1 MNQVSLKVLVA
12 EESPAL
18 RQKLAQIL
26 SRGGLEVV
34 GEAWQGRQVVDL
46 CEKLKPDLVLMAV
59 ELEGMNGLEA
69 TEQIMAFSPTP
80 ILILSERP
88 NHPNC
93 QKILSAGAVD
103 CISSKDW
110 EDGLVRRARLV
121 SRVAVI
127 THPRARLKRAEQ
139 GSPHHVGGLPRVRL
153 VCLGTSTG
161 GPGALVD
168 ILGSLSTAVQVP
180 ILVVIHIQP
189 PLGGGFAP
197 WLATKVPR
205 PVDYAKS
212 GEIWQECRG
221 RVLLAPPDR
230 HLRLVGPRL
239 VLDEQPPRHSC
250 RPSVDVLFESVAQE
264 VGSAALACLLTG
276 MGRDGARGLLA
287 IHRAGGL
294 TMAQD
299 EASSVVY
306 GMPREAALLGAA
318 QKIVPLQQVSMLIQ
332 EACEVTS

>member
-1 MNQVSLKVLVA
+1 VNQVALKILVA
-12 EESPAL
+12 EESPAT
-18 RQKLAQIL
+18 RQRLAEIL
-26 SRGGLEVV
+26 SRGGLQVV
-34 GEAWQGRQVVDL
+34 AEAWQGRQVVDL
-46 CEKLKPDLVLMAV
+46 CEQLRPDLVLMSV
-59 ELEGMNGLEA
+59 DLEGMDGLEA

-80 ILILSERP
+80 ILVLSDRP
-88 NHPNC
+88 SHPSC
-93 QKILSAGAVD
+93 QKVLAAGAVD
-103 CISSKDW
+103 CISSVDW
-110 EDGLVRRARLV
+110 EVGLVRRVRLV
-121 SRVAVI
+121 ARVAVI

-139 GSPHHVGGLPRVRL
+139 NAPPAPGLPRVRL
-153 VCLGTSTG
+153 ICLGTSTG

-168 ILGSLSTAVQVP
+168 ILGSLSPALQVP

-189 PLGGGFAP
+189 PLGGGFAQ

-205 PVDYAKS
+205 PVSYAEG
-212 GEIWQECRG
+212 GELWGDCRG

-230 HLRLVGPRL
+230 HLRVAGPRL
-239 VLDEQPPRHSC
+239 VLDDQPPRHSC

-264 VGSAALACLLTG
+264 VGSSALACLLTG
-276 MGRDGARGLLA
+276 MGRDGAAGLLA

-318 QKIVPLQQVSMLIQ
+318 QKIVSLPQVASVIQ
-332 EACEVTS
+332 EACEVTP

>member
-1 MNQVSLKVLVA
+1 MNQVSLKVLIA

-18 RQKLAQIL
+18 RQKLAEIL
-26 SRGGLEVV
+26 NRGGIEVV
-34 GEAWQGRQVVDL
+34 GEAWQGRQVVEL
-46 CEKLKPDLVLMAV
+46 CEQLRPDLVLMAV
-59 ELEGMNGLEA
+59 DLEGMNGLEA

-80 ILILSERP
+80 ILVLSDRP
-88 NHPNC
+88 THPNC
-93 QKILSAGAVD
+93 QKVLAAGAVD
-103 CISSKDW
+103 CISSRDW
-110 EDGLVRRARLV
+110 ENGLVRRVRLV

-127 THPRARLKRAEQ
+127 THPRARLKRADL
-139 GSPHHVGGLPRVRL
+139 GPPPPGGLPRVRL
-153 VCLGTSTG
+153 ICLGTSTG
-161 GPGALVD
+161 GPGALVE
-168 ILGSLSTAVQVP
+168 ILSSLPPTLQVP

-189 PLGGGFAP
+189 PLGGGFAQ
-197 WLATKVPR
+197 WLASKVPR
-205 PVDYAKS
+205 PVDYARS
-212 GEIWQECRG
+212 GQLWQECRG

-230 HLRLVGPRL
+230 HLRLAGPRL
-239 VLDEQPPRHSC
+239 VLDDQPPRHSC

-276 MGRDGARGLLA
+276 MGRDGAAGLLA

-306 GMPREAALLGAA
+306 GMPREAVQLGAA
-318 QKIVPLQQVSMLIQ
+318 QKVVPLQQVSTLIQ

>member
-1 MNQVSLKVLVA
+1 MKVLIA

-18 RQKLAQIL
+18 RQKLAEIL
-26 SRGGLEVV
+26 NRGGIEVV
-34 GEAWQGRQVVDL
+34 GEAWQGRQVVEL
-46 CEKLKPDLVLMAV
+46 CEQLRPDLVLMAV
-59 ELEGMNGLEA
+59 DLEGMNGLEA

-80 ILILSERP
+80 ILVLSDRP
-88 NHPNC
+88 THPNC
-93 QKILSAGAVD
+93 QKVLAAGAVD
-103 CISSKDW
+103 CISSRDW
-110 EDGLVRRARLV
+110 ENGLVRRVRLV

-127 THPRARLKRAEQ
+127 THPRARLKRADL
-139 GSPHHVGGLPRVRL
+139 GPPPPGGLPRVRL
-153 VCLGTSTG
+153 ICLGTSTG
-161 GPGALVD
+161 GPGALVE
-168 ILGSLSTAVQVP
+168 ILSSLPPTLQVP

-189 PLGGGFAP
+189 PLGGGFAQ
-197 WLATKVPR
+197 WLASKVPR
-205 PVDYAKS
+205 PVDYARS
-212 GEIWQECRG
+212 GQLWQECRG

-230 HLRLVGPRL
+230 HLRLAGPRL
-239 VLDEQPPRHSC
+239 VLDDQPPRHSC

-276 MGRDGARGLLA
+276 MGRDGAAGLLA

-306 GMPREAALLGAA
+306 GMPREAVQLGAA
-318 QKIVPLQQVSMLIQ
+318 QKVVPLQQVSTLIQ

>member
-1 MNQVSLKVLVA
+1 MNQIALKVLLA
-12 EESPAL
+12 EGSPAV
-18 RQKLAQIL
+18 RQKLAEIL

-34 GEAWQGRQVVDL
+34 AEAWQGRQVVTL
-46 CEKLKPDLVLMAV
+46 CEQLRPDLVLMAE

-80 ILILSERP
+80 ILVLSDRP
-88 NHPNC
+88 DHPNC
-93 QKILSAGAVD
+93 QKMLAAGALD
-103 CISSKDW
+103 CIGSKDW
-110 EDGLVRRARLV
+110 EGGLVRRVRLV

-127 THPRARLKRAEQ
+127 THPRARLKRADLAPPAP
-139 GSPHHVGGLPRVRL
+139 SGLPRVRL
-153 VCLGTSTG
+153 ICLGTSTG
-161 GPGALVD
+161 GPGALVE
-168 ILGSLSTAVQVP
+168 ILGSLSPTLQVP

-189 PLGGGFAP
+189 PLGGGFAQ

-212 GEIWQECRG
+212 GELWQECRG
-221 RVLLAPPDR
+221 RVVLAPPDR
-230 HLRLVGPRL
+230 HLRLMGPRL

-276 MGRDGARGLLA
+276 MGRDGAAGLLA
-287 IHRAGGL
+287 IHRAGGMTL
-294 TMAQD
+294 AQD

-306 GMPREAALLGAA
+306 GMPREAAQLGAA
-318 QKIVPLQQVSMLIQ
+318 QKIVPLQQVSMVIQ

>member
-1 MNQVSLKVLVA
+1 MNQLSLKVLIA
-12 EESPAL
+12 EVSPAL
-18 RQKLAQIL
+18 RQRLAEIL

-46 CEKLKPDLVLMAV
+46 CEQLRPDLVLMSV
-59 ELEGMNGLEA
+59 DLEGMSGLEA

-80 ILILSERP
+80 ILVMSERP

-93 QKILSAGAVD
+93 QKVLSAGAVD
-103 CISSKDW
+103 CIAPRDF

-121 SRVAVI
+121 ARVAVI
-127 THPRARLKRAEQ
+127 THPRARLKRADL
-139 GSPHHVGGLPRVRL
+139 GPPPPGGLPRIRL

-168 ILGSLSTAVQVP
+168 ILGSLSPALQVP

-189 PLGGGFAP
+189 PLGGGFAQ
-197 WLATKVPR
+197 WLASRVPR

-212 GEIWQECRG
+212 GELWQDCRG

-230 HLRLVGPRL
+230 HLRVAGPRL
-239 VLDEQPPRHSC
+239 LLDDQPPRHSC

-276 MGRDGARGLLA
+276 MGRDGAAGLLA

-299 EASSVVY
+299 EASSVVF

-318 QKIVPLQQVSMLIQ
+318 QKILPLQQISGAIQ

>member
-1 MNQVSLKVLVA
+1 MNPISLKVLIA

-18 RQKLAQIL
+18 RQKLSEIL
-26 SRGGLEVV
+26 GRGGVEVIA
-34 GEAWQGRQVVDL
+34 EAWQGRQVVDL
-46 CEKLKPDLVLMAV
+46 CEQLRPDLVLMAV
-59 ELEGMNGLEA
+59 DLEGMNGLEA

-80 ILILSERP
+80 ILVLSERP
-88 NHPNC
+88 GHPSC
-93 QKILSAGAVD
+93 QKVLAAGAVD

-121 SRVAVI
+121 SRVSVI
-127 THPRARLKRAEQ
+127 THPRARLKRAEL
-139 GSPHHVGGLPRVRL
+139 GPPPPGGLPRVRL
-153 VCLGTSTG
+153 ICLGTSTG
-161 GPGALVD
+161 GPGALVE
-168 ILGSLSTAVQVP
+168 ILGSLSPALQVP

-189 PLGGGFAP
+189 PLGGGFAQ

-205 PVDYAKS
+205 PVDYAQS
-212 GEIWQECRG
+212 GQLWQECRG

-230 HLRLVGPRL
+230 HLRLSGSRL
-239 VLDEQPPRHSC
+239 VLDDQAPRHSC

-264 VGSAALACLLTG
+264 VGASALACLLTG
-276 MGRDGARGLLA
+276 MGRDGAAGLLA

-294 TMAQD
+294 TLAQD

-318 QKIVPLQQVSMLIQ
+318 QRIVSLPQISTLIQ